1 MRVRFKRWGQ
11 RRFLD
16 LVVFRLRCVSLR
28 GLLQFGF
35 DVPYST
41 LKNYY
46 GEVRLLPL
54 GFFEELCEIAGIDR
68 GSLRFELVDE
78 NWGRVL
84 GGKSSLRGKA
94 R

>member
-1 MRVRFKRWGQ
+1 LQRGGQ
-11 RRFLD
+11 RLFLD
-16 LVVFRLRCVSLR
+16 LVILKLKSPSLR

-46 GEVRLLPL
+46 VGARLMP
-54 GFFEELCEIAGIDR
+54 EELVRDFCDVAGLEFGGLDV
-68 GSLRFELVDE
+68 EDVED
-78 NWGRVL
+78 NWGKVL
-84 GGKSSLRGKA
+84 GGEVGK

>member
-1 MRVRFKRWGQ
+1 MRIRFLREGGQ
-11 RRFLD
+11 RVFLD
-16 LVVFRLRCVSLR
+16 LVIEKLRVKSLR

-46 GEVRLLPL
+46 AGVRLMHRGLVEDFCEVAGVEFGGL
-54 GFFEELCEIAGIDR
+54 DAEEVE
-68 GSLRFELVDE
+68 E

-84 GGKSSLRGKA
+84 GGKVGRRKK
-94 R
+94 

>member
-1 MRVRFKRWGQ
+1 MRVRFFEEGGQ
-11 RRFLD
+11 RTFLD
-16 LVVFRLRCVSLR
+16 LVILKLKSPSLR

-46 GEVRLLPL
+46 AGVRLMSEDLVRDFC
-54 GFFEELCEIAGIDR
+54 GIAGIDFD
-68 GSLRFELVDE
+68 GLNIEIVGE
-78 NWGRVL
+78 NWGKVK
-84 GGKSSLRGKA
+84 GGRIGK

>member
-1 MRVRFKRWGQ
+1 MRIRFLKKDGQ
-11 RRFLD
+11 RMFLD
-16 LVVFRLRCVSLR
+16 LVILKLRVKSLR

-46 GEVRLLPL
+46 SEVRLMPKDLVEDFCEVAGVEFGRL
-54 GFFEELCEIAGIDR
+54 VIEEVG
-68 GSLRFELVDE
+68 E

-84 GGKSSLRGKA
+84 GGRVGK

>member
-1 MRVRFKRWGQ
+1 MKRGGQ
-11 RRFLD
+11 RAFLD
-16 LVVFRLRCVSLR
+16 LVILRLKSPSLR

-41 LKNYY
+41 LRNYY
-46 GEVRLLPL
+46 VGVRLMP
-54 GFFEELCEIAGIDR
+54 EELVRDFCEVAG
-68 GSLRFELVDE
+68 LRMDELDVEKVEE

-84 GGKSSLRGKA
+84 GGLIGK